1 LLIEDLTPGAD
12 SETET
17 LAWLVEALERARSRG
32 QTKVVAYLE
41 EVADEIVFEVEVA
54 ARRSGYT

>member
-1 LLIEDLTPGAD
+1 MQMQDLKPGVD
-12 SETET
+12 TEKAT
-17 LAWLVEALERARSRG
+17 LAWLVETLEHSRSRG

-41 EVADEIVFEVEVA
+41 EVAGEIVFEVEVA